1 MGLFS
6 DYLEEC
12 RDRVKIGGLDPCMI
26 ISGCFEKQ
34 VSSYQSIYR
43 KFRTYSNSDDDK
55 KKQLIYQQLVKQS
68 SELETI
74 KSGYLLGEKIVLRI
88 WNSRKLQS
96 SLITDTVKLLL
107 SELRTSY
114 YAICDLCQDINR
126 QLNKKVPLQFNPP
139 SESEVR
145 ENLMRMLGSSIVAY
159 LQDASVILDISEF
172 RKVVYDFALII
183 QFFEQ
188 AQYNQPS
195 KKIVCYYL
203 EKSFDIKNSR
213 FKCTNCGSYLLE
225 DILYC
230 LNCYERN

>member
-34 VSSYQSIYR
+34 VGFYQSIYH
-43 KFRTYSNSDDDK
+43 KLRTYSNSDDK
-55 KKQLIYQQLVKQS
+55 KKQLIHQQLVKQS

-88 WNSRKLQS
+88 WNSGKLQS

-107 SELRTSY
+107 SEFRTSY
-114 YAICDLCQDINR
+114 YAICDLCQDINC
-126 QLNKKVPLQFNPP
+126 QLDKKAIPRFNPP
-139 SESEVR
+139 PESEVR
-145 ENLMRMLGSSIVAY
+145 KNLIGMLSSSIVAY
-159 LQDASVILDISEF
+159 LQDFSVLLDTSEF
-172 RKVVYDFALII
+172 RKVVHDFALII

-188 AQYNQPS
+188 EQYNQPE

-203 EKSFDIKNSR
+203 EKNFGIKNSR

-225 DILYC
+225 DIPYC